1 MNHQCLIIMANF
13 GAFTKQLWKVFICF
27 VMLSV
32 CREQSDY
39 HWTDIEEIS
48 HLGLLLIFVNRLKF
62 W

>member
-1 MNHQCLIIMANF
+1 MNHQRLITMANF
-13 GAFTKQLWKVFICF
+13 GAFTKLWNVFICF

-32 CREQSDY
+32 CGEQSDY
-39 HWTDIEEIS
+39 HWTDIQEIS